1 MDTIKSKKK
10 KKYGLATL
18 CERIRGFLLLEL
30 HS

>member
-1 MDTIKSKKK
+1 MDTIKSKK

-18 CERIRGFLLLEL
+18 CERIRGFSLLLEL